1 MQRDFDPGQPELMD
15 LPQPLS
21 TELEADLANIR
32 RLNRRF
38 GAYRLVRKFLGRWM
52 QTGGTYRVLDMA
64 TGSGDIP
71 RLMIDWAKER
81 GIMLRVDAVDFHPA
95 TLEVAR
101 NLSVGYSGID
111 FVRADARTFY
121 REEKYDIV
129 CCSLALHHFSEEDAV
144 AILRR
149 CRDLSRRHV
158 LVADLERSL
167 WTSAGVFLVTA
178 LLYREPMT
186 KHDGRLSARRAFSFS
201 EFHGLAERAAWENFG
216 HCRFRPARQAI
227 WLE

>member
-1 MQRDFDPGQPELMD
+1 MD

-21 TELEADLANIR
+21 PELEADLANIR

-38 GAYRLVRKFLGRWM
+38 GSYRLVRRFLGRWM
-52 QTGGTYRVLDMA
+52 QPGRTYHVLDLA

-71 RLMIDWAKER
+71 RFMIDWASER
-81 GIMLRVDAVDFHPA
+81 GITLRVDAVDFHPA
-95 TLEVAR
+95 TIGVAR
-101 NLSVGYSGID
+101 KLSAGYSGIE
-111 FVRADARTFY
+111 FIQADARTFS
-121 REEKYDIV
+121 REETYDIV

-144 AILRR
+144 AILRQ

-167 WTSAGVFLVTA
+167 WTRAGVFLVTA

-186 KHDGRLSARRAFSFS
+186 KHDGRLSARRAFSFP
-201 EFHGLAERAAWENFG
+201 EFHGLAGRAGWENFG
-216 HCRFRPARQAI
+216 HRRFLPARQAI